1 MKPKINI
8 IDFRLL
14 ERSLSAA
21 VLTVINMQVTTSYFD
36 EDVERVRVKSVT
48 VLSLRGYTSQSN
60 ALCRK
65 VINQKVNHQ
74 LKIMN
79 IPGIS
84 IFPNLSST
92 KRFEIL

>member
-1 MKPKINI
+1 
-8 IDFRLL
+8 
-14 ERSLSAA
+14 
-21 VLTVINMQVTTSYFD
+21 MQKGNT
-36 EDVERVRVKSVT
+36 
-48 VLSLRGYTSQSN
+48 
-60 ALCRK
+60 
-65 VINQKVNHQ
+65 QKVNHQ